1 MSTGSAFGS
10 GHTGNPIGRFA
21 ADHPGMVKF
30 GRAGWAAKGIV
41 YVIAGVLAL
50 IVAAEA
56 SGWKDGATD
65 GATGGATTPGAQ
77 EASPQGAIETIAG
90 SGGGVAL
97 LWLLAIGMVLYALW
111 RVITALLPSGDN
123 DAKTWA
129 KKAGYLVSAILY
141 ASLAITAVR
150 LAQNRSSS
158 SDGNSK
164 VSDLTARVM
173 ESGGGRVL
181 IGVVGVIVIAVGLYR
196 LGKGV
201 KQDVADEL
209 DMSGMSTQRARWTR
223 RLGAIGEVGRGIALG
238 LIGFFLVRA
247 AMTYDANEATG
258 LDGALRRL
266 ATDTWGLVV
275 VALVGIGFVAYGIF
289 CLATFTRR
297 RLEAA

>member
-30 GRAGWAAKGIV
+30 GKAGWAAKGIV

-56 SGWKDGATD
+56 GGWKDGGTD
-65 GATGGATTPGAQ
+65 GATTPGAQ

-90 SGGGVAL
+90 SGGGVVL

-129 KKAGYLVSAILY
+129 KKVGYLVSAILY